1 VAGVEYRRYAP
12 IRIDA
17 TKNAITT
24 GVRFITR
31 RRRKNGF
38 LGGRLTDLT
47 MDRLS
52 LPELKQVARSRHI
65 KQYYILKRAE
75 LIHLLNLPEL
85 PASYRIEKMTIHELR
100 DEAKKRNIRGF
111 WNLRRDRLVALL
123 FPEHAEHVKNTAPHK
138 HEEDERET
146 EEHHDPEE
154 HDPKE
159 VGVQKV

>member
-1 VAGVEYRRYAP
+1 
-12 IRIDA
+12 
-17 TKNAITT
+17 
-24 GVRFITR
+24 
-31 RRRKNGF
+31 
-38 LGGRLTDLT
+38 

-75 LIHLLNLPEL
+75 LVQLLTMAEL

-100 DEAKKRNIRGF
+100 DEAKKRNLRGF
-111 WNLRRDRLVALL
+111 WGLRRDRLVALL
-123 FPEHAEHVKNTAPHK
+123 FPEHAEGVQDTPPDKY
-138 HEEDERET
+138 EENEREAQ
-146 EEHHDPEE
+146 EHHDPEE

>member
-1 VAGVEYRRYAP
+1 M
-12 IRIDA
+12 
-17 TKNAITT
+17 TT

-38 LGGRLTDLT
+38 RGARPTDLT
-47 MDRLS
+47 KMDRLS
-52 LPELKQVARSRHI
+52 LPELKQIARARHI
-65 KQYYILKRAE
+65 KQYYILKRAD
-75 LIHLLNLPEL
+75 LIHLLTLPEL

-100 DEAKKRNIRGF
+100 EEAKKRNLRGF
-111 WNLRRDRLVALL
+111 WGLRRERLVSLL
-123 FPEHAEHVKNTAPHK
+123 FPEVQDTTPKQN
-138 HEEDERET
+138 EEDEREA

>member
-1 VAGVEYRRYAP
+1 
-12 IRIDA
+12 
-17 TKNAITT
+17 
-24 GVRFITR
+24 
-31 RRRKNGF
+31 
-38 LGGRLTDLT
+38 

-52 LPELKQVARSRHI
+52 LPELKQVARARNI

-75 LIHLLNLPEL
+75 LIRLLSLPEL

-111 WNLRRDRLVALL
+111 WSLRRDRLVSLL
-123 FPEHAEHVKNTAPHK
+123 FPEYAEGIENTTPKK

-146 EEHHDPEE
+146 QEHHDPQE
-154 HDPKE
+154 HDPKN